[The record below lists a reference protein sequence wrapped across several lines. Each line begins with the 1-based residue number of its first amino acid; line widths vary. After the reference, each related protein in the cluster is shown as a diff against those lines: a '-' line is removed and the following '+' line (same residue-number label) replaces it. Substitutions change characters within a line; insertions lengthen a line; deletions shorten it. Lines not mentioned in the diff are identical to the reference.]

1 MKAASAVYEDDNAMQ
16 AEIDTVSSA
25 LLDAMMELRF
35 KADKSVLEDVLAEAS
50 KLDASA
56 YTAESYSVLEAAV
69 NNANAVL
76 ADENATQDD
85 VDLAVNAVRTA
96 IDGLVA
102 VDGTPAETPTDN
114 GNTVDGTQ
122 TGQESTTTK
131 ANAAKTGDFAPIAG
145 IAALAVAGAAL
156 AITRRKK

>member
-1 MKAASAVYEDDNAMQ
+1 MNNAWRTLLNEIHKLGFVQGDKASLGSLIFRSRQHRNKTQDRYVEAGKQEFVDALKAARAVYEDDNAMQ
-16 AEIDTVSSA
+16 AEIDTVSDA

-85 VDLAVNAVRTA
+85 VDLAVNAV
-96 IDGLVA
+96 
-102 VDGTPAETPTDN
+102 EEE
-114 GNTVDGTQ
+114 Q
-122 TGQESTTTK
+122 Q
-131 ANAAKTGDFAPIAG
+131 
-145 IAALAVAGAAL
+145 
-156 AITRRKK
+156 